1 MIKINTGVCA
11 SITDNNLDDIIKTVE
26 KIKDKSIG
34 YIELRLD
41 LVENINTQLAGQIID
56 KVKEITEIP
65 IILTNRTEA
74 EGGNNRLSESQ
85 RVEILIENAKKVEIT
100 DIELSTDAKL
110 RQNVIDAANKT
121 IISYHN
127 FNKTPSPDKLQ
138 TIIDDAESIGDIA
151 KIAVKPLNIEDTYT
165 IIRLLLDNP
174 GIVAISMDEVGSY
187 TRIFAPILSSPIT
200 YASIEKTSAPGQYD
214 VDTTIKLL
222 EQLKN

>member
-1 MIKINTGVCA
+1 MGVCA

-41 LVENINTQLAGQIID
+41 LVENINPQLAGQIID

-100 DIELSTDAKL
+100 DIELSTDL
-110 RQNVIDAANKT
+110 
-121 IISYHN
+121 
-127 FNKTPSPDKLQ
+127 
-138 TIIDDAESIGDIA
+138 
-151 KIAVKPLNIEDTYT
+151 
-165 IIRLLLDNP
+165 
-174 GIVAISMDEVGSY
+174 
-187 TRIFAPILSSPIT
+187 
-200 YASIEKTSAPGQYD
+200 
-214 VDTTIKLL
+214 
-222 EQLKN
+222 